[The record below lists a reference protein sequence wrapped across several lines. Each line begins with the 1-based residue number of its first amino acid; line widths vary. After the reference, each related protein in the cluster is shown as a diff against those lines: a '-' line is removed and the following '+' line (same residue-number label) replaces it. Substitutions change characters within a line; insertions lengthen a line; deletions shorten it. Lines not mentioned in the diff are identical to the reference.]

1 MIKLTLKRRYRG
13 SQYTIGSLYI
23 NNQYFCDT
31 LEDRDRGLSQ
41 QMSLDNIKLKKV
53 YGSTAI
59 PTGTYR
65 ISMNITSNKFGSRS
79 WAIPYKGKIPRL
91 LNVPG
96 FDGVLIHPGNTDKDT
111 YGCILVG
118 ENKVKGQV
126 INSQNIWKKLMEKL
140 LQDKENIILTII

>member
-65 ISMNITSNKFGSRS
+65 ISILLLISLVLGLGLSHIKEKF
-79 WAIPYKGKIPRL
+79 
-91 LNVPG
+91 
-96 FDGVLIHPGNTDKDT
+96 
-111 YGCILVG
+111 
-118 ENKVKGQV
+118 
-126 INSQNIWKKLMEKL
+126 
-140 LQDKENIILTII
+140 QDY

>member
-53 YGSTAI
+53 RNFPHLFFLYMI
-59 PTGTYR
+59 
-65 ISMNITSNKFGSRS
+65 
-79 WAIPYKGKIPRL
+79 YKINL
-91 LNVPG
+91 H
-96 FDGVLIHPGNTDKDT
+96 IHLPKDT
-111 YGCILVG
+111 EAMFPDY
-118 ENKVKGQV
+118 
-126 INSQNIWKKLMEKL
+126 S
-140 LQDKENIILTII
+140 

>member
-65 ISMNITSNKFGSRS
+65 ISMNITSNKFSSRS

-111 YGCILVG
+111 YGCVLVG

>member
-65 ISMNITSNKFGSRS
+65 INMNITSNKFRSRS

-126 INSQNIWKKLMEKL
+126 INSQNTWKKLMEKL

>member
-65 ISMNITSNKFGSRS
+65 MSMNITSNKFSSRS
-79 WAIPYKGKIPRL
+79 CAIPYTGKIPRL
-91 LNVPG
+91 VNVPG

>member
-31 LEDRDRGLSQ
+31 LED
-41 QMSLDNIKLKKV
+41 NIKLKKV

-65 ISMNITSNKFGSRS
+65 ISMNITSNKFSSRS